1 MNARDSVVEPALA
14 GATEGSARHGD
25 ALLGI
30 SELTLDLADG
40 TRLLHSISLSVAAGE
55 TVGLVGES
63 GSGKSLTAR
72 AVLGLL
78 PARAVTTGEVVLD
91 GAGVLSAT
99 PSELRGLRRHGAAMI
114 FQDPRAGINPMRTIG
129 DHLTEALRLA
139 EGWSADA
146 ARARAVE
153 LLTAVRL
160 PRPEEHLRQY
170 PHEFSGGMLQ
180 RVMIAGAL
188 TTSPRLLVC
197 DEPTTALDVTTQAEI
212 IGVLSEQRAR
222 RGMGMLFITHDLN
235 LAASLCDRVYVMS
248 GGHIVEQGRAHDVLR
263 DPQAEYTRRL
273 VAATPTL
280 FASPPTLT
288 GHSVGDSSPHAD
300 RRHPVTGV
308 SSKSSESVHGDG
320 ADAGG
325 DPSARTEPS
334 VRVPDAPATRMLEAL
349 SISKTYHRRGKEPVH
364 AVIDASITVPR
375 GGALGVVGES
385 GSGKSTL
392 ARMIVGIESV
402 DDGDIRIDG
411 RARTSVPRGRRER
424 LAHARSVQ
432 MVFQDPYLSL
442 DPRITAG
449 RAIED
454 ALRLHGDSG
463 SQRRLSASDSRA
475 RVRDL
480 LAQVGLGEK
489 HAAARPRTLSG
500 GQRQRVAIARA
511 LAIEPDVLVMDEATS
526 ALDVSVQAQVL
537 DLVDRIRRERGLTV
551 LFISHDLAVVRR
563 VCDET
568 VVMRRG
574 EIVERRR
581 TDELLADPQHE
592 YTRLL
597 IDSVPRPGW
606 DAPTV
611 GGEVEAAGTDDGGIA
626 AEGSDRRTE
635 DDAETAAVEAA
646 RVEAAGQAR

>member
-1 MNARDSVVEPALA
+1 MTPATIDQRDGAVTRAPALL
-14 GATEGSARHGD
+14 D
-25 ALLGI
+25 I
-30 SELTLDLADG
+30 SDLTLDLPGG
-40 TRLLHSISLSVAAGE
+40 TRLLHGISLSVAAGE

-72 AVLGLL
+72 TVLGLV
-78 PARAVTTGEVVLD
+78 PDRAAVKGHVLLGGAD
-91 GAGVLSAT
+91 VLAAPGPQLRQLRRRGAG
-99 PSELRGLRRHGAAMI
+99 MI

-139 EGWSADA
+139 EGWSAQD
-146 ARARAVE
+146 ARARAIE
-153 LLTAVRL
+153 LLAAVRL
-160 PRPEEHLRQY
+160 PRPEDHLRQY

-188 TTSPRLLVC
+188 TTSPQLLVC

-212 IGVLSEQRAR
+212 IGVLTEQRAS

-248 GGHIVEQGRAHDVLR
+248 GGQVVEQGRAHDVLR
-263 DPQAEYTRRL
+263 APSAEYTRRL

-280 FASPPTLT
+280 
-288 GHSVGDSSPHAD
+288 VGAAPSADDGRGVGGSARHAGSE
-300 RRHPVTGV
+300 HPLVGG
-308 SSKSSESVHGDG
+308 SSKTSDAGYGG

-325 DPSARTEPS
+325 PA
-334 VRVPDAPATRMLEAL
+334 APMLQA
-349 SISKTYHRRGKEPVH
+349 SGVSKTYLRRGKEPVR
-364 AVIDASITVPR
+364 AVIDASVEVPR

-392 ARMIVGIESV
+392 ARMIVGLEGA
-402 DDGDIRIDG
+402 DAGEIRIDG
-411 RARTSVPRGRRER
+411 RERTAVPHGRAER
-424 LAHARSVQ
+424 IAHARSVQ

-454 ALRLHGDSG
+454 ALRLHARLG
-463 SQRRLSASDSRA
+463 SAEARA
-475 RVRDL
+475 RVLSL
-480 LAQVGLGEK
+480 LEQVGLGEK

-537 DLVDRIRRERGLTV
+537 DLVDRIRCERGLTV

-563 VCDET
+563 VCEQT

-574 EIVERRR
+574 EIVERGD
-581 TDELLADPQHE
+581 TTTLLVAPQHE

-597 IDSVPRPGW
+597 IDSVPKPGW
-606 DAPTV
+606 DA
-611 GGEVEAAGTDDGGIA
+611 GAAGAEVEAVLGTA
-626 AEGSDRRTE
+626 SDRV
-635 DDAETAAVEAA
+635 DAATPADAGSEAAAVEEA
-646 RVEAAGQAR
+646 RIEASGQAR

>member
-1 MNARDSVVEPALA
+1 MNEHDSVAEPAAA
-14 GATEGSARHGD
+14 GALEPPALHGG

-30 SELTLDLADG
+30 RDLTLDLADG
-40 TRLLHSISLSVAAGE
+40 ARLLHGISLSVGAGE

-72 AVLGLL
+72 TVLGLL
-78 PARAVTTGEVVLD
+78 PARAVTTGDVVLG
-91 GAGVLSAT
+91 GAGVLTAT
-99 PSELRGLRRHGAAMI
+99 APQLRGLRRHGAAMI

-160 PRPEEHLRQY
+160 PRPEEHLGQY

-212 IGVLSEQRAR
+212 IGVLSEQRER

-248 GGHIVEQGRAHDVLR
+248 GGRIVEQGRARDVLR
-263 DPQAEYTRRL
+263 DPHAEYTRRL

-280 FASPPTLT
+280 FASPRTLA
-288 GHSVGDSSPHAD
+288 GNSVGDSSRQTG
-300 RRHPVTGV
+300 RRHPLTGV
-308 SSKSSESVHGDG
+308 SSKGSESVHGHA

-325 DPSARTEPS
+325 DASARTESS
-334 VRVPDAPATRMLEAL
+334 VHAPMLEA
-349 SISKTYHRRGKEPVH
+349 IGIAKTYHRRGKEPVQ
-364 AVIDASITVPR
+364 AVIDATITVPR

-392 ARMIVGIESV
+392 ARMIVGLESA
-402 DDGDIRIDG
+402 DRGDIRIDA
-411 RARTSVPRGRRER
+411 RARTAVPRGRRER

-442 DPRITAG
+442 DPRITGG

-454 ALRLHGDSG
+454 ALRLHGAAG
-463 SQRRLSASDSRA
+463 GEKRLSASESRS

-574 EIVERRR
+574 EIVERGR
-581 TDELLADPQHE
+581 TAELLAHPQHE

-597 IDSVPRPGW
+597 IDSVPKPGW
-606 DAPTV
+606 DPERAGAEVEDAGIDAGAPDGV
-611 GGEVEAAGTDDGGIA
+611 AGDDVEAASVEEA
-626 AEGSDRRTE
+626 K
-635 DDAETAAVEAA
+635 VEAS
-646 RVEAAGQAR
+646 GQAR

>member
-1 MNARDSVVEPALA
+1 MTLLDISQLA
-14 GATEGSARHGD
+14 IDLPTGA
-25 ALLGI
+25 
-30 SELTLDLADG
+30 
-40 TRLLHSISLSVAAGE
+40 RLLHAVSLHVADGE

-78 PARAVTTGEVVLD
+78 PGGAATGGSVLLEGSDVLGASRA
-91 GAGVLSAT
+91 
-99 PSELRGLRRHGAAMI
+99 ELLRLRRTRAAMI

-129 DHLTEALRLA
+129 DHLTEALRLGD
-139 EGWSADA
+139 GWSAAA
-146 ARARAVE
+146 ARDRAIE
-153 LLTAVRL
+153 LLHAVRL

-188 TTSPRLLVC
+188 AGSPQLLVC

-212 IGVLSEQRAR
+212 VSVLTEQRAA

-248 GGHIVEQGRAHDVLR
+248 GGRIEEEGDAAQVLR
-263 DPQAEYTRRL
+263 HPAAAYTRRL

-280 FASPPTLT
+280 
-288 GHSVGDSSPHAD
+288 
-300 RRHPVTGV
+300 RR
-308 SSKSSESVHGDG
+308 
-320 ADAGG
+320 DAGRDG
-325 DPSARTEPS
+325 DEDGGSSASTGDVAS
-334 VRVPDAPATRMLEAL
+334 TGASAPMLEARSL
-349 SISKTYHRRGKEPVH
+349 AKTYHRRGKEDVR
-364 AVIDASITVPR
+364 AVVDTSIAVAP
-375 GGALGVVGES
+375 GEALGVVGES

-392 ARMIVGIESV
+392 ARMIVGLERA
-402 DDGDIRIDG
+402 DTGDIRVDG
-411 RARTSVPRGRRER
+411 RERATTPRTHAER

-442 DPRITAG
+442 DPRIPAG

-454 ALRLHGDSG
+454 SLRLHTALTD
-463 SQRRLSASDSRA
+463 RDARSRVLA
-475 RVRDL
+475 L
-480 LAQVGLGEK
+480 LAQVGLDET
-489 HAAARPRTLSG
+489 HADARPRTLSG

-537 DLVDRIRRERGLTV
+537 DVVSAIREARRLTV

-563 VCDET
+563 VCEST
-568 VVMRRG
+568 VVMRAG
-574 EIVERRR
+574 EIVERG
-581 TDELLADPQHE
+581 TTTELLERPQHP

-597 IDSVPRPGW
+597 IDSVPHG
-606 DAPTV
+606 A
-611 GGEVEAAGTDDGGIA
+611 
-626 AEGSDRRTE
+626 
-635 DDAETAAVEAA
+635 
-646 RVEAAGQAR
+646 